1 MSLFSFGD
9 IKFNKGDLTRKGP
22 LSALTKSEY
31 ETNNL
36 RYPIDIGNADKG
48 HYMVFYVRKQ
58 DKTEAGGG
66 QNPVSPEALVPSV
79 GAIDG
84 LSAKAKSL
92 TSGGITTNFSSAT
105 SKIPGIG
112 NIDTSIGGDLVGKI
126 QSGISQIDGAMGGA
140 LSGIQSSLGKV
151 SGNIQGGLKNVF
163 GSTTLPKGG
172 DSAQSRSVIQN
183 NVASVKG
190 GSLQFLKTT
199 KRTSEAIS
207 LYMPDTLMFNQTQ
220 SYEQM
225 AIGGTVAGGL
235 MAAGGANA
243 DAIKQGMVAAGN
255 LDKEGV
261 KQAASGLDTGG
272 LAEAGKLTA
281 LKAATTAGG
290 TLGGSAQAGSLAFTA
305 ITGVVVNPMLEMLY
319 TSPNFRSFQFDF
331 NFFPRDEKEAL
342 EVQKILKAFTFH
354 QAPEKL
360 AGVPGFLVPPSEFD
374 IEFYYGG
381 RINPNIPGIAPGCIL
396 TTIDINYAPS
406 GASFYEVPGETS
418 PSLGGTG
425 MPFAVN
431 LVLQFQETTY
441 LTKSDYDDTIG
452 NSLSGSETSKT
463 TSTGVKKENTTA
475 SKGK

>member
-36 RYPIDIGNADKG
+36 RYPIDVGNADKG

-58 DKTEAGGG
+58 DKTKAGGG
-66 QNPVSPEALVPSV
+66 QNPVSPEALVPTT

-92 TSGGITTNFSSAT
+92 VSGGVTTNFGPPSSL
-105 SKIPGIG
+105 KIPGASDIS
-112 NIDTSIGGDLVGKI
+112 TSIGGDLVGKV
-126 QSGISQIDGAMGGA
+126 QGGLSQIDGAVGGA

-151 SGNIQGGLKNVF
+151 SGNIQGGLKNIF

-183 NVASVKG
+183 NVAQVKG
-190 GSLQFLKTT
+190 GSLDFLKTT

-220 SYEQM
+220 SYDQLN
-225 AIGGTVAGGL
+225 IGTSPIGQL
-235 MAAGGANA
+235 MAAGASNA
-243 DAIKQGMVAAGN
+243 DAINAGIDAAKDLDIAAGKQAIGKIKGGELLNQAGMVAGSN
-255 LDKEGV
+255 LARG
-261 KQAASGLDTGG
+261 
-272 LAEAGKLTA
+272 
-281 LKAATTAGG
+281 
-290 TLGGSAQAGSLAFTA
+290 LGGGAGELAFTA
-305 ITGVVVNPMLEMLY
+305 ATGAVVNPMLEMIY
-319 TSPNFRSFQFDF
+319 RSPNFRSFQFDF

-463 TSTGVKKENTTA
+463 TSTGVSKALKNTT
-475 SKGK
+475 GGFRT

>member
-36 RYPIDIGNADKG
+36 RYPIDVGNADKG

-58 DKTEAGGG
+58 KKTTAGGG
-66 QNPVSPEALVPSV
+66 QNPVSPEALVPTT

-92 TSGGITTNFSSAT
+92 VSGGVTTNFGPPSSL
-105 SKIPGIG
+105 KIPGAGDIS
-112 NIDTSIGGDLVGKI
+112 TSIGGGLVGKI
-126 QSGISQIDGAMGGA
+126 QGGLSQIDGAVGGA

-183 NVASVKG
+183 NVAAVKG

-220 SYEQM
+220 SYDQL
-225 AIGGTVAGGL
+225 AIGGSLPGQLLAAGEANSDAIKAGLAAGSKGDMSAGLAAIKSVDGAGLAKQAAMTAGANLAKVAGGGSG
-235 MAAGGANA
+235 AG
-243 DAIKQGMVAAGN
+243 
-255 LDKEGV
+255 E
-261 KQAASGLDTGG
+261 
-272 LAEAGKLTA
+272 
-281 LKAATTAGG
+281 
-290 TLGGSAQAGSLAFTA
+290 LAFTA
-305 ITGVVVNPMLEMLY
+305 ATGAVVNPMLEMIY
-319 TSPNFRSFQFDF
+319 RSPNFRSFQFDF

-342 EVQKILKAFTFH
+342 EVQKILKSFTFH

-431 LVLQFQETTY
+431 LVLQFQETSY
-441 LTKSDYDDTIG
+441 LTKSDYDDTVG

-463 TSTGVKKENTTA
+463 TSTGVSKALKNTT
-475 SKGK
+475 GGFRT